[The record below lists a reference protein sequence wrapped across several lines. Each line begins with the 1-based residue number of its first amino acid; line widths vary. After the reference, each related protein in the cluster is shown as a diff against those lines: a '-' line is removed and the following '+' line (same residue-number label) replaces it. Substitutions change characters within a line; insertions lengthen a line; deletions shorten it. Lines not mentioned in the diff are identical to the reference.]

1 MEASMALKGRM
12 SRTILNVSFLALDIS
27 LFLYLGF
34 PSTPGTIGSKQP
46 SRASSPKVTEIDEA
60 GIVSSVSFEDSLVL
74 PIVQQPQ
81 GETNYVSSNAGEVT
95 QFSSASQYGNIGLL
109 AHNFLSG
116 KSFSHLAVGQEIH
129 LLYEGGITE
138 NFVVTEIL
146 RYQALEPRSPFSS
159 FQNLNNKDEI
169 LSAQEMFKRV
179 YEGNHH
185 ITFQTCIA
193 KYGVSSWGR
202 LFVVATP
209 EVPSLSI

>member
-1 MEASMALKGRM
+1 MALKGRM
-12 SRTILNVSFLALDIS
+12 GRIILNVSFLALDIS

-34 PSTPGTIGSKQP
+34 PSSSGTIGSKQP
-46 SRASSPKVTEIDEA
+46 SHVSSLQVTEIDNEA

-95 QFSSASQYGNIGLL
+95 QFSSASQYGNVGLL

-116 KSFSHLAVGQEIH
+116 KSFSHLIVGQEIH
-129 LLYEGGITE
+129 LQYEDGNIE

-146 RYQALEPRSPFSS
+146 SYQALDPRNPFSS
-159 FQNLNNKDEI
+159 FQNLNNKKEV
-169 LSAQEMFKRV
+169 LSAQEMFERV

-193 KYGVSSWGR
+193 RNGVSSWGR
-202 LFVVATP
+202 LFVVAVP
-209 EVPSLSI
+209 EVPSLSIAP

>member
-1 MEASMALKGRM
+1 MALKGRM

-27 LFLYLGF
+27 FFLYVGF
-34 PSTPGTIGSKQP
+34 PSNSGMIGSKQP
-46 SRASSPKVTEIDEA
+46 SHASSPKVTEIAETD
-60 GIVSSVSFEDSLVL
+60 IVSSVSFEDSLVL

-95 QFSSASQYGNIGLL
+95 QFSSASQYGNVGLL

-116 KSFSHLAVGQEIH
+116 KSFSHLTVGQEIH
-129 LLYEGGITE
+129 LQYEDGNTE

-146 RYQALEPRSPFSS
+146 SYQALDPKNPFSS
-159 FQNLNNKDEI
+159 FQNLNNKEEV
-169 LSAQEMFKRV
+169 LSAQEMFERV

-193 KYGVSSWGR
+193 KNGVSSWGR
-202 LFVVATP
+202 LFVVAVP
-209 EVPSLSI
+209 EPQSLSIAH